1 MLVFLCVCMF
11 VCLHVS
17 ELRVPRQ
24 REFVCWYSCVFVCLC
39 VCMFQ
44 SEGFLDRESE
54 SDADRVRG
62 EGAKAML
69 VACLRR
75 LHRSGDCNSS
85 RG

>member
-1 MLVFLCVCMF
+1 MFKSQGFLDRDSLCVCIL
-11 VCLHVS
+11 VCLYV
-17 ELRVPRQ
+17 
-24 REFVCWYSCVFVCLC
+24 C

-44 SEGFLDRESE
+44 SEGFLDRKSE